1 MGEISITK
9 LLVVAALV
17 VVLVGT
23 KKLRTLGGDLGAAI
37 KGMVMTLNYYTISQL
52 YIIAN
57 SNVSRIIYENM
68 FCKQYI
74 FAYIYST
81 I

>member
-1 MGEISITK
+1 M
-9 LLVVAALV
+9 
-17 VVLVGT
+17 
-23 KKLRTLGGDLGAAI
+23 
-37 KGMVMTLNYYTISQL
+37 KGMGMTLNYYTISQL